1 VKCHTGPQIWTD
13 AFKQNEQWHMDLR
26 FGTWNVRSLY
36 RTGSLETVESKLAK
50 YNLDVMAVQDVRQG
64 QGW

>member
-1 VKCHTGPQIWTD
+1 
-13 AFKQNEQWHMDLR
+13 MDLR